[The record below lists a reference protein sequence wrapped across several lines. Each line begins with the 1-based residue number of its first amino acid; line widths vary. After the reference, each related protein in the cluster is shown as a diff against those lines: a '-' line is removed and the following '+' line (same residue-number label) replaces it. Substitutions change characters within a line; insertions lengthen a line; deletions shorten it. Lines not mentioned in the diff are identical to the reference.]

1 MTKNKIVGIALV
13 LFTFILAILYTLK
26 NTLFLNETINYIGI
40 IMALVLIMNALLVL
54 ILVPKEQKKVLA
66 SRPIGYGLTLN
77 PRNPIGLVIYILLIL
92 LVLFITY

>member
-13 LFTFILAILYTLK
+13 LFTLILTILYTLK

-54 ILVPKEQKKVLA
+54 ILVPKEQKKSLH
-66 SRPIGYGLTLN
+66 PD
-77 PRNPIGLVIYILLIL
+77 P
-92 LVLFITY
+92 